1 MIIPNSTVEGLTM
14 DGDLL
19 VVIPPAFRDA
29 ARRVVEKCIENHN
42 GFCRLSLEAPS
53 KPKTTGEK
61 SQNNHAWGH
70 ATQIASGLKQG
81 DDPRDV
87 LYDACIAT
95 AEYPSRMNAFG
106 VIHAQSWSEATTVQ
120 AAAVIETLHRW
131 AADRG
136 VPLIEGEH
144 EQS

>member
-1 MIIPNSTVEGLTM
+1 MQIPNAHVEGLTA
-14 DGDLL
+14 DGELL
-19 VVIPPAFRDA
+19 VVIPAAFRDS
-29 ARRVVEKCIENHN
+29 ARRVVEKCIEKHA
-42 GFCRLSLEAPS
+42 GFCRLSLEAPA
-53 KPKTTGEK
+53 KPKSTGPG
-61 SQNNHAWGH
+61 SLNNHAWGH

-106 VIHAQSWSEATTVQ
+106 VIHAQSWSEANTVQ

-131 AADRG
+131 AAERG
-136 VPLIEGEH
+136 IPLIEGDN